1 MSRKCPNCGSSEI
14 DDDSARGDSTCMGCG
29 TVLEESTIV
38 SDVAFQENAGGGHS
52 LVGQFISKER
62 GQPTNLSGVP
72 GLSHQESREITYY
85 KGRKLIEEVIK

>member
-52 LVGQFISKER
+52 LVGKFLLTGYLCRFETLYCMQKR
-62 GQPTNLSGVP
+62 
-72 GLSHQESREITYY
+72 
-85 KGRKLIEEVIK
+85 

>member
-1 MSRKCPNCGSSEI
+1 MNRKCPNCGSSEI

-52 LVGQFISKER
+52 LVGKS
-62 GQPTNLSGVP
+62 
-72 GLSHQESREITYY
+72 
-85 KGRKLIEEVIK
+85 LIQRIFAIFWVNFDNF